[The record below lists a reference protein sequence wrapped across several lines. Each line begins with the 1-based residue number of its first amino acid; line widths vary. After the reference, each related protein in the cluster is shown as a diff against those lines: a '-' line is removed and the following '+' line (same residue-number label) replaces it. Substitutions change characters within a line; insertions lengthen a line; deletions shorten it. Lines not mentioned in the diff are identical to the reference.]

1 MTKQP
6 NKFMLVIAILLACF
20 SLTSCSTQSKTTA
33 PTKTPVTT
41 TPTSDTQFLMGTVCT
56 IKIYN
61 KHQQKA
67 LKAGFNRIKELAAQT
82 TVNQK
87 GSEIDKINR
96 YAGIKP
102 VKVTPTIYR
111 MCKDAYHYSKI
122 SAGTFDLT
130 IGPITSLWR
139 IGFPDAHKPKASTI
153 KKRLP
158 LVNYRNVVFN
168 DQKRTVFLKKK
179 KMMLDL
185 GGMAKGFISDEVM
198 KVLQKKGVTSAII
211 DLGGNIYVLGNSPT
225 NNSNWTV
232 GIQDPSAARG
242 DAIGSLPEKNATAVT
257 SGIYERY
264 LKVGNKIYSHLMDP
278 QTGYPCQNNLL
289 SVTIIAKRSTTG
301 DGLSTAVYNRGLKK
315 GYDYVEHLS
324 GVEAIFI
331 TKKKKVYVTSGLKH
345 KFKLFTDNGYQL
357 AKIKTSN

>member
-1 MTKQP
+1 MKKQT
-6 NKFMLVIAILLACF
+6 NKFLLILVSLLASF
-20 SLTSCSTQSKTTA
+20 NLTACSTQSKDTA
-33 PTKTPVTT
+33 PAKTAVTT

-61 KHQQKA
+61 QHQQKA
-67 LKAGFNRIKELAAQT
+67 LKAGFKRIKQLATET

-87 GSEIDKINR
+87 GSEIDKINK

-111 MCKDAYHYSKI
+111 MCKDAYYYSKI

-158 LVNYRNVVFN
+158 LINYHNVVFN
-168 DQKRTVFLKKK
+168 DQKQTVFLKKK

-198 KVLQKKGVTSAII
+198 KVLQKNGVTSAII
-211 DLGGNIYVLGNSPT
+211 DLGGNVYVMGNSPT

-242 DAIGSLPEKNATAVT
+242 DAIGSLPQKNATAVT

-264 LKVGNKIYSHLMDP
+264 LKVGNKVYSHLMNP

-301 DGLSTAVYNRGLKK
+301 DGLSTAVFNRGLKK
-315 GYDYVEHLS
+315 GYDYVEHKP

-331 TKKKKVYVTSGLKH
+331 TKKKKVYITSGLKN
-345 KFKLFTDNGYQL
+345 KFKLFSGNGYQL
-357 AKIKTSN
+357 AKLKTNN